1 MNDQQMILDI
11 ETDGLDPTVVWCA
24 VFNDVDTGDTV
35 VLEHPTKADIQAV
48 IDTCDVII
56 GHNMIGYDQP
66 VLERLLDI
74 DFSGVKIE
82 DTLVM
87 SRLDNPSREGGH
99 SLASWGTRLGF
110 PKGDYNDWTRLTP
123 EMVSYCIQDTEVTR
137 RLYKAT
143 TLQHC
148 LGTQALHLEYQV
160 QDIISTQ
167 IKTGWTLDEGKAYEL
182 LGTLRE
188 RKNNLTDE
196 VLKVFRPLPT
206 FIKEITPKINK
217 DGKLSKVGLNCLG
230 DDYPTALGPFS
241 RVDYPEFN
249 LGSRPQI
256 AKHLIHFGWKPLE
269 FTPTGKPMVDEGVL
283 KGVTNIPEAALIFDY
298 LLIQKLIAQVTSWVD
313 AIKPDG
319 RVHGYVNPIGAVTN
333 RMTHSSPNLAQV
345 PSAKSPYGHECR
357 ACWTVAKGYKLVGMD
372 ASGLELRMLAHYMND
387 EGYTAE
393 LLLGDI
399 HTANMKAAGL
409 DSRDTAKTFV
419 YAYLYGAGDAKI
431 GSIVGKGAGAGRK
444 LKKKFLDN
452 TPALATL
459 REEIDRACKKGYL
472 RSIDGRKIEV
482 RSPHAA
488 LNTLL
493 QSAGAIVMKKALVIL
508 DEYALLQGLDYKFV
522 GNIHD
527 EIQAEVL
534 ESDAIKF
541 GRLAVQSMI
550 AAGKRLGFRLPI
562 DGEYKIG
569 DNWSQTH

>member
-1 MNDQQMILDI
+1 MSKIILDI
-11 ETDGLDPTVVWCA
+11 ETDGLNPTVVWCA
-24 VFNDVDTGDTV
+24 VFNDVDTGNTV
-35 VLEHPTKADIQAV
+35 VLEHPTTIDIQAV

-99 SLASWGTRLGF
+99 SLASWGVRLGF

-123 EMVSYCIQDTEVTR
+123 AMVSYCIQDTQVTR
-137 RLYKAT
+137 RLYKTAC
-143 TLQHC
+143 LQHV
-148 LGTQALHLEYQV
+148 LGTKALHLEYQV
-160 QDIISTQ
+160 QNIISTQ

-188 RKNNLTDE
+188 SKNSLVDE
-196 VLKVFRPLPT
+196 VLKVFRPLPQ
-206 FIKEITPKINK
+206 FIKEIKPKINR
-217 DGKLSKVGLNCLG
+217 DGTLSRVGLNCLG
-230 DDYPTALGPFS
+230 DDYLTALGPFS

-256 AKHLIHFGWKPLE
+256 AKHLIHYGWKPTD
-269 FTPTGKPMVDEGVL
+269 FTPTGKPQVDEGIL
-283 KGVTNIPEAALIFDY
+283 KGIKGIPEAALIFDY
-298 LLIQKLIAQVTSWVD
+298 LLVQKLITQVVSWVD
-313 AIKPDG
+313 AIQPTG
-319 RVHGYVNPIGAVTN
+319 RVHGYVNPLGAVTN

-345 PSAKSPYGHECR
+345 PSSKSPYGQRCR
-357 ACWTVAKGYKLVGMD
+357 ACWTVPTGYKLVGMD

-387 EGYTAE
+387 EGYTAA

-409 DSRDTAKTFV
+409 TSRDQAKTFI
-419 YAYLYGAGDAKI
+419 YAFLYGAGDAKI
-431 GSIVGKGAGAGRK
+431 GSIVGNGAGAGRK

-452 TPALATL
+452 TPALADL
-459 REEIDRACKKGYL
+459 RDAVDRACKKGYL
-472 RSIDGRKIEV
+472 NAIDGRMIEV

-493 QSAGAIVMKKALVIL
+493 QSAGAVVMKKALVIL
-508 DEYALLQGLDYKFV
+508 DEYAFLQGLDYKFV

-534 ESDAIKF
+534 EADAIKF

>member
-1 MNDQQMILDI
+1 MKQMILDI

-35 VLEHPTKADIQAV
+35 VLEHPTKVEIQCV

-313 AIKPDG
+313 AIQPDG

-357 ACWTVAKGYKLVGMD
+357 ACWIVAKGYKLVGMD

-409 DSRDTAKTFV
+409 TSRDTAKTFV

-452 TPALATL
+452 TPALASL
-459 REEIDRACKKGYL
+459 REEVDRACKRGYL

-508 DEYALLQGLDYKFV
+508 DEYAFLQGLDYKFV

-534 ESDAIKF
+534 EADAVKF

>member
-1 MNDQQMILDI
+1 MKQMILDI

-35 VLEHPTKADIQAV
+35 VLEHPTKVEIQCV

-160 QDIISTQ
+160 QGIISTQ

-409 DSRDTAKTFV
+409 TSRDTAKTFV

-459 REEIDRACKKGYL
+459 REEVDRACKKGYL

-508 DEYALLQGLDYKFV
+508 DEYATKQRIDYRFV

-527 EIQAEVL
+527 EIQTEVREDQAE
-534 ESDAIKF
+534 KF
-541 GRLAVQSMI
+541 GRLATQCME
-550 AAGKRLGFRLPI
+550 AAGIQLGFRLPI
-562 DGEYKIG
+562 AGEYKVG
-569 DNWSQTH
+569 SSWAETH

>member
-1 MNDQQMILDI
+1 MSNMILDI

-35 VLEHPTKADIQAV
+35 VLEHPTKVEIQCI

-230 DDYPTALGPFS
+230 DDYPMALGPFS

-313 AIKPDG
+313 AIKTDG

-409 DSRDTAKTFV
+409 NSRDTAKTFV

-459 REEIDRACKKGYL
+459 REEVDRACKKGYL

-508 DEYALLQGLDYKFV
+508 DEYATKQRIDYRFV

-527 EIQAEVL
+527 EIQTEVREDQAE
-534 ESDAIKF
+534 KF
-541 GRLAVQSMI
+541 GRLATQCME
-550 AAGKRLGFRLPI
+550 AAGIQLGFRLPI
-562 DGEYKIG
+562 AGEYKVG
-569 DNWSQTH
+569 SSWAETH

>member
-1 MNDQQMILDI
+1 MKQMILDI

-35 VLEHPTKADIQAV
+35 VLEHPTKVEIQCV

-409 DSRDTAKTFV
+409 NSRDTAKTFV

-459 REEIDRACKKGYL
+459 REEVDRACKKGYL

-508 DEYALLQGLDYKFV
+508 DEYATKQRIDYRFV

-527 EIQAEVL
+527 EIQTEVREDQAE
-534 ESDAIKF
+534 KF
-541 GRLAVQSMI
+541 GRLATQCME
-550 AAGKRLGFRLPI
+550 AAGIQLGFRLPI
-562 DGEYKIG
+562 AGEYKVG
-569 DNWSQTH
+569 SSWAETH

>member
-1 MNDQQMILDI
+1 MSNMILDI

-35 VLEHPTKADIQAV
+35 VLEHPTKVEIQCV

-409 DSRDTAKTFV
+409 NSRDTAKTFI

-459 REEIDRACKKGYL
+459 REEVDRACKKGYL

-508 DEYALLQGLDYKFV
+508 DEYATKQRIDYRFV

-527 EIQAEVL
+527 EIQTEVREDQAE
-534 ESDAIKF
+534 KF
-541 GRLAVQSMI
+541 GRLATQCME
-550 AAGKRLGFRLPI
+550 AAGIQLGFRLPI
-562 DGEYKIG
+562 AGEYKVG
-569 DNWSQTH
+569 SSWAETH

>member
-1 MNDQQMILDI
+1 MKQMVLDI

-35 VLEHPTKADIQAV
+35 VLEHPTKIEIQCV

-313 AIKPDG
+313 AIQTDG

-409 DSRDTAKTFV
+409 NSRDTAKTFV

-459 REEIDRACKKGYL
+459 REEVDRACKKGYL

-508 DEYALLQGLDYKFV
+508 DEYATKQRIDYRFV

-527 EIQAEVL
+527 EIQTEVREDQAE
-534 ESDAIKF
+534 KF
-541 GRLAVQSMI
+541 GRLATQCME
-550 AAGKRLGFRLPI
+550 AAGIQLGFRLPI
-562 DGEYKIG
+562 AGEYKVG
-569 DNWSQTH
+569 SSWAETH

>member
-35 VLEHPTKADIQAV
+35 VLEHPTKVEIQCV

-409 DSRDTAKTFV
+409 NSRDTAKTFV

-459 REEIDRACKKGYL
+459 REGVDRACKKGYL

-508 DEYALLQGLDYKFV
+508 DEYATKQRIDYRFV

-527 EIQAEVL
+527 EIQTEVREDQAE
-534 ESDAIKF
+534 KF
-541 GRLAVQSMI
+541 GRLATQCME
-550 AAGKRLGFRLPI
+550 AAGIQLGFRLPI
-562 DGEYKIG
+562 AGEYKVG
-569 DNWSQTH
+569 SSWAETH

>member
-1 MNDQQMILDI
+1 MKQMILDI

-409 DSRDTAKTFV
+409 NSRDTAKTFI

>member
-1 MNDQQMILDI
+1 MKQMILDI

-35 VLEHPTKADIQAV
+35 VLEHPTKVEIQCV

-409 DSRDTAKTFV
+409 NSRDTAKTFV

-459 REEIDRACKKGYL
+459 REEVDRACQKGYL

-508 DEYALLQGLDYKFV
+508 DEYATKQRIDYRFV

-527 EIQAEVL
+527 EIQTEVREDQAE
-534 ESDAIKF
+534 KF
-541 GRLAVQSMI
+541 GRLAVQCMR
-550 AAGKRLGFRLPI
+550 AAGERLGFRLPT

-569 DNWSQTH
+569 YNWSETH

>member
-1 MNDQQMILDI
+1 MSNMILDI

-35 VLEHPTKADIQAV
+35 VLEHPTKVEIQCV

-160 QDIISTQ
+160 QGIISTQ

-283 KGVTNIPEAALIFDY
+283 KGVTDIPEAALIFDY
-298 LLIQKLIAQVTSWVD
+298 LLIQKLITQVTSWVD
-313 AIKPDG
+313 AIQPDG

-409 DSRDTAKTFV
+409 NSRDTAKTFV

-459 REEIDRACKKGYL
+459 REGVDRACQKGYL

-508 DEYALLQGLDYKFV
+508 DEYATKQRIDYRFV

-527 EIQAEVL
+527 EIQTEVREDQAE
-534 ESDAIKF
+534 KF
-541 GRLAVQSMI
+541 GRLATQCME
-550 AAGKRLGFRLPI
+550 AAGIQLGFRLPI
-562 DGEYKIG
+562 AGEYKVG
-569 DNWSQTH
+569 SSWAETH